1 MKKILT
7 LFLGLAISAFSIS
20 TQASES
26 RCRIAGETAMSG
38 YVSYLIALGKQDLD
52 TLISKTE
59 AARNFVGFYKDLG
72 CPMPPLYQA
81 MECFSR
87 EEDKTRDK
95 KISDVAQQCLKE
107 SGVTTN

>member
-1 MKKILT
+1 MKLSVF
-7 LFLGLAISAFSIS
+7 FLGLAISALPL
-20 TQASES
+20 TAQATEC

-87 EEDKTRDK
+87 KEDKTRDK
-95 KISDVAQQCLKE
+95 KIFAVAQQCLKE